1 MTIQGLS
8 LELKAGRFMPVYIF
22 DGEEPFFI
30 DRALEIILQESL
42 LENERDFNLN
52 VLYGRDTDAL
62 TIMSHAKRYPMMSE
76 RNVVI
81 VREAQDLKD
90 IELLSSYVE
99 APQSSTVLALG
110 LKGKKLDKRKAL
122 YKALK
127 KSSSAIHIEFKK
139 IYENQIS
146 SWINTEAT
154 ALGLNMSS
162 KASILLSESIGS
174 DLSRIMHELDKI
186 SAYLG
191 DNNDV
196 TAEVIEKVTGFSREF
211 NNFEL
216 IKAIASKNLTKSYRI
231 AKSMGENPK
240 HNPIII
246 TISILFSIFSKS
258 LVYSGI
264 EDKNLKNIS
273 EKLKMSEYAL
283 RDIALI
289 NQNYSRHKLIRI
301 IGYLRDADRQAKGMG
316 GPNLKDGIILNELL
330 FKILY

>member
-30 DRALEIILQESL
+30 DRALEMIINESL

-62 TIMSHAKRYPMMSE
+62 TVISHAKRYPMMSE
-76 RNVVI
+76 RTVVI

-90 IELLSSYVE
+90 IELLSNYVK
-99 APQSSTVLALG
+99 APQSSTILALG
-110 LKGKKLDKRKAL
+110 IKGKKLDRRKAL
-122 YKALK
+122 FKTLRN
-127 KSSSAIHIEFKK
+127 SSNAIHIEFKK

-146 SWINTEAT
+146 TWINTEAK
-154 ALGLNMSS
+154 ALGLNMSD
-162 KASILLSESIGS
+162 KASILLAESIGS
-174 DLSRIMHELDKI
+174 DLSRIMQELEKLLG
-186 SAYLG
+186 YLG
-191 DNNDV
+191 NNNDV
-196 TAEVIEKVTGFSREF
+196 TSEVIEKVTGFSREF

-240 HNPIII
+240 RNPIIV
-246 TISILFSIFSKS
+246 TISILFSSFSKS
-258 LVYSGI
+258 LIYSSI
-264 EDKNLKNIS
+264 EDRNPKNIS
-273 EKLKMSEYAL
+273 EKLKISEYAL

-316 GPNLKDGIILNELL
+316 GLNLKDEIILNELL

>member
-1 MTIQGLS
+1 MTIESLS
-8 LELKAGRFMPVYIF
+8 FELKAGKFMPVYIF
-22 DGEEPFFI
+22 DGDEPFFI
-30 DRALEIILQESL
+30 DRALEMILEESL
-42 LENERDFNLN
+42 QENERDFNLN

-62 TIMSHAKRYPMMSE
+62 TIISHAKRYPMMSE

-99 APQSSTVLALG
+99 SPQTSTVLALG
-110 LKGKKLDKRKAL
+110 LKGKKIDKRKAL
-122 YKALK
+122 FKSLK
-127 KSSSAIHIEFKK
+127 NNSTAIHIEFKK

-146 SWINTEAT
+146 SWINSEAT

-162 KASILLSESIGS
+162 KACILLFESMGS
-174 DLSRIMHELDKI
+174 DLSRIIHELKKL
-186 SAYLG
+186 SSYLG
-191 DNNDV
+191 NNNNV

-216 IKAIASKNLTKSYRI
+216 IKALASKNLTKSYRI
-231 AKSMGENPK
+231 AKSMGDNPK
-240 HNPIII
+240 RNPIIV
-246 TISILFSIFSKS
+246 TISILFSNFSKS
-258 LVYSGI
+258 LVYSDI
-264 EDKNLKNIS
+264 VDKNPKNIS
-273 EKLKMSEYAL
+273 AKLKISEYAL

-301 IGYLRDADRQAKGMG
+301 IGYLRDADGQAKGMS
-316 GPNLKDGIILNELL
+316 GPNLKDGTILNELL